1 VPQGRY
7 RVAGAAGAVVER
19 FSCAPGPAGWRY
31 TATRE
36 DDDGR
41 PAGTL
46 DLTVDLAWRALR
58 LHAQAGG
65 WQVRGGAAGD
75 RVVFRRGDAEHE
87 AVAAGFTG
95 SSPAF
100 AVVTARLLGLAPG
113 GTCRVR
119 LVRLSDALAPLTV
132 DEGWG
137 RTADLASDVGAV
149 ERYEVA
155 DLATGERRVV
165 HLAGDVVVHATGVDL
180 LSLTR
185 R

>member
-1 VPQGRY
+1 VL
-7 RVAGAAGAVVER
+7 VER
-19 FSCAPGPAGWRY
+19 FACAAGPAGWRY
-31 TATRE
+31 TASRE
-36 DDDGR
+36 DEDGR

-46 DLTVDLAWRALR
+46 DLTVDRAWRILR
-58 LHAQAGG
+58 LHAEAGG
-65 WQVRGGAAGD
+65 WELRGGVAGD
-75 RVVFRRGDAEHE
+75 RTVFRRGPEEHD

-95 SSPAF
+95 TSPAF

-113 GTCRVR
+113 VTARLR

-137 RTADLASDVGAV
+137 RTEDAPADLPAGVDAV

-165 HLAGDVVVHATGVDL
+165 HLAGDVVVDATGVVL